1 MGSRGVAFRAD
12 PPLEAGT
19 SVELSISWPALLGE
33 VCPMRLS
40 VSGRVVRTEGLMA
53 VCSVDKYEF
62 RTQGAAQAP
71 TLGERAAALQ
81 SWIVGVRSGPS
92 AARA

>member
-12 PPLEAGT
+12 QPLAAGT
-19 SVELSISWPALLGE
+19 SVELSISWPALLDE

-40 VSGRVVRTEGLMA
+40 VSGRLLRVEGGIA
-53 VCSVDKYEF
+53 VCTVEKYEF
-62 RTQGAAQAP
+62 RTQGAAQP
-71 TLGERAAALQ
+71 STLVERAAALQ
-81 SWIVGVRSGPS
+81 SWLVGARPGAS